1 MATQSDQSGELPE
14 TGSANLPQAHSAN
27 LAQAHSAN
35 LPAMLNTLQALV
47 ECESPTSDLAS
58 AYAITE
64 LAEVLANDWLP
75 TPARV
80 EIHGGRPVW
89 RWGPDQP
96 EILLLGHLDTV
107 WPIGTLSTIPF
118 AINDDRVTGP
128 GVFDMKVGV
137 VQGWTAIK
145 ESGITESSG
154 VGMLLTTDEET
165 GSHAS
170 RELIAQSITKA
181 KAVIV
186 LEPSLDGALKTRR
199 KGTSNYLMRFHG
211 VASHAGLDPE
221 RGVNALVA
229 AAELILATQ
238 QWGNEEAETS
248 VTPTVS
254 VSGTTTNTVPDLAE
268 VHVDVRAWNRAEQE
282 RVDHLVRAFTSTL
295 PVTIKIIGG
304 IDRPAMES
312 AMSAELFTLAS
323 LTNRELGYPDLT
335 ECAVG
340 GASDGNLTAAAGIPT
355 IDGMGAVG
363 DGAHADFEWASISA
377 IPHRTELLA
386 KMLIKLLADP
396 PRNTASNHP

>member
-1 MATQSDQSGELPE
+1 MATQSKF
-14 TGSANLPQAHSAN
+14 SANLPADP
-27 LAQAHSAN
+27 SAN
-35 LPAMLNTLQALV
+35 LPAMLATLQALV
-47 ECESPTSDLAS
+47 ECESPTSNLESAHAVTQLAQ
-58 AYAITE
+58 
-64 LAEVLANDWLP
+64 VLANDWLP
-75 TPARV
+75 GSARV
-80 EIHGGRPVW
+80 EIHHGRPAW

-107 WPIGTLSTIPF
+107 WPMGTLSQIPF
-118 AINDDRVTGP
+118 AISDDRITGP

-137 VQGWTAIK
+137 VQGWAALK
-145 ESGITESSG
+145 ESGVTESSG

-170 RELIAQSITKA
+170 RELIAQSITNA

-211 VASHAGLDPE
+211 VASHAGLDPD

-229 AAELILATQ
+229 AAEFILATQ
-238 QWGNEEAETS
+238 QWGSKELETS

-254 VSGTTTNTVPDLAE
+254 NAGTTTNTVPHLAE
-268 VHVDVRAWNRAEQE
+268 VHVDVRAWNRVEQE
-282 RVDHLVRAFTSTL
+282 RVDHLIRAFTST
-295 PVTIKIIGG
+295 PQIRIEIVGG

-312 AMSAELFTLAS
+312 AMSAGLFAIAQ
-323 LTNRELGYPDLT
+323 LTNRELGYPELM

-363 DGAHADFEWASISA
+363 DGAHADFEWASASA
-377 IPHRTELLA
+377 IPPRVELLA
-386 KMLIKLLADP
+386 KMLTKLIATP
-396 PRNTASNHP
+396 

>member
-1 MATQSDQSGELPE
+1 MATQSEQPGD
-14 TGSANLPQAHSAN
+14 LPQTRSA
-27 LAQAHSAN
+27 S
-35 LPAMLNTLQALV
+35 LPAMLTTLRALV

-58 AYAITE
+58 AYAVTE
-64 LAEVLANDWLP
+64 LAQVLANDWLP

-80 EIHGGRPVW
+80 EIHRGRPVW

-96 EILLLGHLDTV
+96 EILLMGHLDTV
-107 WPIGTLSTIPF
+107 WPTGTLLTIPF
-118 AINDDRVTGP
+118 AISDDRITGP

-137 VQGWTAIK
+137 VQGWAAIK

-170 RELIAQSITKA
+170 RELIAQSITNA

-199 KGTSNYLMRFHG
+199 KGTSNYLVRFHG

-229 AAELILATQ
+229 AAEFILATRN
-238 QWGNEEAETS
+238 WRDGELETS

-254 VSGTTTNTVPDLAE
+254 TSGTTTNTVPHLAE
-268 VHVDVRAWNRAEQE
+268 VHVDVRAWNSAEQE
-282 RVDHLVRAFTSTL
+282 RVDHLVHAFTSTL
-295 PVTIKIIGG
+295 PITIEIIGG

-323 LTNRELGYPDLT
+323 LTNREMGYPDLT

-363 DGAHADFEWASISA
+363 DGAHADFEWASVSA
-377 IPHRTELLA
+377 MPHRTELLT
-386 KMLIKLLADP
+386 KMLIKLLANP
-396 PRNTASNHP
+396 PRNAASRHP

>member
-1 MATQSDQSGELPE
+1 MAVQSDQSDQSDPPGDLPE
-14 TGSANLPQAHSAN
+14 AD
-27 LAQAHSAN
+27 SAN
-35 LPAMLNTLQALV
+35 LPAMLTTLRALV

-58 AYAITE
+58 AFAVTE
-64 LAEVLANDWLP
+64 LAQALADDWLP

-80 EIHGGRPVW
+80 EIHSGRPIW

-96 EILLLGHLDTV
+96 KILLIGHLDTV

-118 AINDDRVTGP
+118 AINDDRITGP
-128 GVFDMKVGV
+128 GVFDMKVGI
-137 VQGWTAIK
+137 VQGWAAIK

-170 RELIAQSITKA
+170 RELISQSITKA

-186 LEPSLDGALKTRR
+186 LEPSLNGALKTRR
-199 KGTSNYLMRFHG
+199 KGTSNYLVRFHG

-238 QWGNEEAETS
+238 QWGDKGLETS

-254 VSGTTTNTVPDLAE
+254 ASGTTTNTVPDLAE
-268 VHVDVRAWNRAEQE
+268 VHIDVRAWNRTEQE
-282 RVDHLVRAFTSTL
+282 RVDHLIRAFASTL
-295 PVTIKIIGG
+295 PVTIRIIGG

-386 KMLIKLLADP
+386 KMLIKLLANP
-396 PRNTASNHP
+396 PRNAAS

>member
-1 MATQSDQSGELPE
+1 MATQSDQSDPPSDLPE
-14 TGSANLPQAHSAN
+14 AHSGDLPEARSAN
-27 LAQAHSAN
+27 LA
-35 LPAMLNTLQALV
+35 AMLTTLRALV

-58 AYAITE
+58 AFAVTE
-64 LAEVLANDWLP
+64 LAQALADDWLP

-80 EIHGGRPVW
+80 EIHSGRPVW

-96 EILLLGHLDTV
+96 EILLIGHLDTV
-107 WPIGTLSTIPF
+107 WPIGTSSTIPF
-118 AINDDRVTGP
+118 AINDDRITGP

-137 VQGWTAIK
+137 VQGWAAIK
-145 ESGITESSG
+145 ESGITEASG

-170 RELIAQSITKA
+170 RELIAQSIKNA

-186 LEPSLDGALKTRR
+186 LEPSLNGAVKTRR
-199 KGTSNYLMRFHG
+199 KGTSNYLVRFHG

-238 QWGNEEAETS
+238 QWGDKELETS

-254 VSGTTTNTVPDLAE
+254 ASGTTTNTVPDLAE
-268 VHVDVRAWNRAEQE
+268 VHVDVRAWNRTEQE
-282 RVDHLVRAFTSTL
+282 RVDHLVRAFASTL
-295 PVTIKIIGG
+295 PVTIRIIGG

-386 KMLIKLLADP
+386 MMLIKLLANP
-396 PRNTASNHP
+396 PRNVAS

>member
-1 MATQSDQSGELPE
+1 MAVQSDQSDQSDPPGDLPE
-14 TGSANLPQAHSAN
+14 AD
-27 LAQAHSAN
+27 SAN
-35 LPAMLNTLQALV
+35 LPAMLTTLRALV

-58 AYAITE
+58 AFAVTE
-64 LAEVLANDWLP
+64 LAQALADDWLP

-80 EIHGGRPVW
+80 EIHSGRPIW

-96 EILLLGHLDTV
+96 KILLIGHLDTV

-118 AINDDRVTGP
+118 AINDDRITGP
-128 GVFDMKVGV
+128 GVFDMKVGI
-137 VQGWTAIK
+137 VQGWAAIK

-170 RELIAQSITKA
+170 RELISQSITKA

-186 LEPSLDGALKTRR
+186 LEPSLNGALKTRR
-199 KGTSNYLMRFHG
+199 KGTSNYLVRFHG

-238 QWGNEEAETS
+238 QWGDKGLETS

-254 VSGTTTNTVPDLAE
+254 ASGTTTNTVPDLAE
-268 VHVDVRAWNRAEQE
+268 VHIDVRAWNRTEQE
-282 RVDHLVRAFTSTL
+282 RVDHLVRAFASTL
-295 PVTIKIIGG
+295 PVTIRIIGG

-386 KMLIKLLADP
+386 KMLIKLLANP
-396 PRNTASNHP
+396 PRNAAS

>member
-1 MATQSDQSGELPE
+1 
-14 TGSANLPQAHSAN
+14 
-27 LAQAHSAN
+27 
-35 LPAMLNTLQALV
+35 
-47 ECESPTSDLAS
+47 
-58 AYAITE
+58 
-64 LAEVLANDWLP
+64 
-75 TPARV
+75 
-80 EIHGGRPVW
+80 
-89 RWGPDQP
+89 
-96 EILLLGHLDTV
+96 
-107 WPIGTLSTIPF
+107 
-118 AINDDRVTGP
+118 
-128 GVFDMKVGV
+128 
-137 VQGWTAIK
+137 
-145 ESGITESSG
+145 
-154 VGMLLTTDEET
+154 
-165 GSHAS
+165 
-170 RELIAQSITKA
+170 
-181 KAVIV
+181 VIV

-199 KGTSNYLMRFHG
+199 KGTSNYLVRFHG

-238 QWGNEEAETS
+238 QWGDKELETS

-268 VHVDVRAWNRAEQE
+268 VHVDVRAWNRTEQE

-323 LTNRELGYPDLT
+323 LANLELGYPDLT

-396 PRNTASNHP
+396 PRITTSIHS

>member
-1 MATQSDQSGELPE
+1 MAMQSD
-14 TGSANLPQAHSAN
+14 HSAN
-27 LAQAHSAN
+27 LA
-35 LPAMLNTLQALV
+35 AMMTTLRALV

-58 AYAITE
+58 AYAVTE
-64 LAEVLANDWLP
+64 LAQVLANDWLP

-96 EILLLGHLDTV
+96 EILLIGHLDTV
-107 WPIGTLSTIPF
+107 WPIGTSSTIPF
-118 AINDDRVTGP
+118 AINDDRITGP

-137 VQGWTAIK
+137 VQGWAAIK
-145 ESGITESSG
+145 ESGITEASG

-170 RELIAQSITKA
+170 RELIAQSIKNA

-186 LEPSLDGALKTRR
+186 LEPSLNGAVKTRR
-199 KGTSNYLMRFHG
+199 KGTSNYLVRFHG

-238 QWGNEEAETS
+238 QWGNKELETS

-254 VSGTTTNTVPDLAE
+254 ASGTTTNTVPDLAE
-268 VHVDVRAWNRAEQE
+268 VHVDVRAWNRTEQE
-282 RVDHLVRAFTSTL
+282 RVDHLVRAFASTL

-386 KMLIKLLADP
+386 MMLIKLLANP
-396 PRNTASNHP
+396 PRNVAS

>member
-1 MATQSDQSGELPE
+1 MAIQSDQPRD
-14 TGSANLPQAHSAN
+14 LPQAHPAD
-27 LAQAHSAN
+27 LPQTHSAN
-35 LPAMLNTLQALV
+35 LSAMLTTLRALV

-58 AYAITE
+58 AHAVTE
-64 LAEVLANDWLP
+64 LAQVLADDWLP

-80 EIHGGRPVW
+80 EIHCGRPVW

-96 EILLLGHLDTV
+96 EILLMGHLDTV
-107 WPIGTLSTIPF
+107 WPIGTLLTIPF
-118 AINDDRVTGP
+118 AINDDRITGP

-137 VQGWTAIK
+137 VQGWAAIK

-170 RELIAQSITKA
+170 RELIAQSITNA
-181 KAVIV
+181 NAVIV

-199 KGTSNYLMRFHG
+199 KGTSNYLVRFHG

-229 AAELILATQ
+229 AAEFILATRH
-238 QWGNEEAETS
+238 WANRELETS

-254 VSGTTTNTVPDLAE
+254 TAGTTTNTVPHLAE

-282 RVDHLVRAFTSTL
+282 RVDQLVHAFTSTL
-295 PVTIKIIGG
+295 PITIEIIGG

-363 DGAHADFEWASISA
+363 DGAHADFEWASVSA
-377 IPHRTELLA
+377 MPHRTELLA
-386 KMLIKLLADP
+386 KMLIKLLANP
-396 PRNTASNHP
+396 PRNAPS

>member
-1 MATQSDQSGELPE
+1 MAMQSDQPGD
-14 TGSANLPQAHSAN
+14 LPQAHSAN
-27 LAQAHSAN
+27 L
-35 LPAMLNTLQALV
+35 PAILTTLRALV

-58 AYAITE
+58 AYAVTE
-64 LAEVLANDWLP
+64 LAQELADDWLP

-80 EIHGGRPVW
+80 EIHSGRPVW
-89 RWGPDQP
+89 RWGPSKP
-96 EILLLGHLDTV
+96 EVLLIGHLDTV

-118 AINDDRVTGP
+118 AINGDRVTGP

-137 VQGWTAIK
+137 VQGWAAIK
-145 ESGITESSG
+145 ESGITEFSG

-170 RELIAQSITKA
+170 RELIAQSIANA
-181 KAVIV
+181 KAVMV
-186 LEPSLDGALKTRR
+186 LEPSLNGALKTRR
-199 KGTSNYLMRFHG
+199 KGTSNYLVRFHG

-229 AAELILATQ
+229 AAELVIATQ
-238 QWGNEEAETS
+238 QWGSSELETS

-254 VSGTTTNTVPDLAE
+254 SSGTTTNTVPHLAE
-268 VHVDVRAWNRAEQE
+268 VHIDVRAWNRTEQE

-295 PVTIKIIGG
+295 PVTIEIIGG

-335 ECAVG
+335 ECSVG

-386 KMLIKLLADP
+386 KMLTKLLADP
-396 PRNTASNHP
+396 PRNAASGRP

>member
-1 MATQSDQSGELPE
+1 MARQFDHSEDLPK
-14 TGSANLPQAHSAN
+14 THSASLLDGHSASLLDGHSAN
-27 LAQAHSAN
+27 I
-35 LPAMLNTLQALV
+35 PAMLTTLRALV

-58 AYAITE
+58 AYAVAE
-64 LAEVLANDWLP
+64 LAQVLADDWLP

-80 EIHGGRPVW
+80 EIHSGRPIW

-96 EILLLGHLDTV
+96 EVLLIGHLDTV

-118 AINDDRVTGP
+118 AISDDRVTGP
-128 GVFDMKVGV
+128 GVFDMKLGV
-137 VQGWTAIK
+137 VQGWAAIK
-145 ESGITESSG
+145 ESGITKSNG

-170 RELIAQSITKA
+170 RELIAQSIENA
-181 KAVIV
+181 KAVII

-199 KGTSNYLMRFHG
+199 KGTSNYLVRILG

-229 AAELILATQ
+229 AAEFILATQ
-238 QWGNEEAETS
+238 HWGNKERETS

-254 VSGTTTNTVPDLAE
+254 TSGTTTNTVPDLAE
-268 VHVDVRAWNRAEQE
+268 VHVDVRAWNRTEQE
-282 RVDHLVRAFTSTL
+282 RVDQLVRAFTSTL
-295 PVTIKIIGG
+295 PVTIEIVGG
-304 IDRPAMES
+304 IDRPAMEP

-323 LTNRELGYPDLT
+323 LSNRELGYPDLT

-377 IPHRTELLA
+377 IPQRTELLA
-386 KMLIKLLADP
+386 RMLIKLVGDP
-396 PRNTASNHP
+396 PRNAAISHL

>member
-1 MATQSDQSGELPE
+1 MATQSDQSDPPGDLPE
-14 TGSANLPQAHSAN
+14 ARSAN
-27 LAQAHSAN
+27 LA
-35 LPAMLNTLQALV
+35 AMMTTLRALV

-58 AYAITE
+58 AYAVTE
-64 LAEVLANDWLP
+64 LAQVLANDWLP

-96 EILLLGHLDTV
+96 EILLIGHLDTV
-107 WPIGTLSTIPF
+107 WPIGTSSTIPF
-118 AINDDRVTGP
+118 AINDDRITGP

-137 VQGWTAIK
+137 VQGWAAIK
-145 ESGITESSG
+145 ESGITEASG

-170 RELIAQSITKA
+170 RELIAQSIKNA

-186 LEPSLDGALKTRR
+186 LEPSLNGAVKTRR
-199 KGTSNYLMRFHG
+199 KGTSNYLVRFHG

-238 QWGNEEAETS
+238 QWGDKELETS

-254 VSGTTTNTVPDLAE
+254 ASGTTTNTVPDLAE
-268 VHVDVRAWNRAEQE
+268 VHVDVRAWNRTEQE
-282 RVDHLVRAFTSTL
+282 RVDHLVRAFASTL
-295 PVTIKIIGG
+295 PVTIRIIGG

-386 KMLIKLLADP
+386 MMLIKLLANP
-396 PRNTASNHP
+396 PRNVAS

>member
-1 MATQSDQSGELPE
+1 MGTQSEF
-14 TGSANLPQAHSAN
+14 SANLSADP
-27 LAQAHSAN
+27 SAS
-35 LPAMLNTLQALV
+35 LPAMLATLRALV
-47 ECESPTSDLAS
+47 ECESPTINLESAHAVTQLAQ
-58 AYAITE
+58 
-64 LAEVLANDWLP
+64 VLANEWLP
-75 TPARV
+75 TLSRV
-80 EIHGGRPVW
+80 EIHHGRPVW

-107 WPIGTLSTIPF
+107 WPMGTLSRIPF
-118 AINDDRVTGP
+118 TISDDRITGP

-137 VQGWTAIK
+137 VQGWAALK
-145 ESGITESSG
+145 ESGVTESSG

-170 RELIAQSITKA
+170 RELIAQSITNA

-186 LEPSLDGALKTRR
+186 LEPSLEGALKTRR

-211 VASHAGLDPE
+211 VSSHAGLDPE

-229 AAELILATQ
+229 AAEFILATQ
-238 QWGNEEAETS
+238 QWGSLEHETS

-254 VSGTTTNTVPDLAE
+254 NAGTTTNTVPHLAE

-282 RVDHLVRAFTSTL
+282 RVDHLIHTFASSPPVRIEI
-295 PVTIKIIGG
+295 VGG

-312 AMSAELFTLAS
+312 VMSAELFALAQ
-323 LTNRELGYPDLT
+323 LTNRELGYPELM

-363 DGAHADFEWASISA
+363 DGAHADFEWASASA
-377 IPHRTELLA
+377 IPPRV
-386 KMLIKLLADP
+386 KLLATMLTKLLDTP
-396 PRNTASNHP
+396 

>member
-1 MATQSDQSGELPE
+1 MATQSDHSGDLPD
-14 TGSANLPQAHSAN
+14 TRSGTHSAN
-27 LAQAHSAN
+27 LS
-35 LPAMLNTLQALV
+35 AMLTTLRALV

-58 AYAITE
+58 AHAVTE
-64 LAEVLANDWLP
+64 LAQVLADDWLP

-80 EIHGGRPVW
+80 EIHCGRPVW
-89 RWGPDQP
+89 RWGPNQP
-96 EILLLGHLDTV
+96 EILLMGHLDTV
-107 WPIGTLSTIPF
+107 WPIGTLFTIPF
-118 AINDDRVTGP
+118 AINDDRMTGP

-137 VQGWTAIK
+137 VQGWAAIK

-170 RELIAQSITKA
+170 RELIAQSITNA

-199 KGTSNYLMRFHG
+199 KGTSNYLVRFHG

-229 AAELILATQ
+229 AAEFILATRY
-238 QWGNEEAETS
+238 WGDRELETS

-254 VSGTTTNTVPDLAE
+254 TAGTTTNTVPHLAE
-268 VHVDVRAWNRAEQE
+268 VHVDVRAWNRTEQE
-282 RVDHLVRAFTSTL
+282 RVDQLVHAFTSTL
-295 PVTIKIIGG
+295 PITIEIIGG

-323 LTNRELGYPDLT
+323 LTNRELGFPDLT

-363 DGAHADFEWASISA
+363 DGAHADFEWASVSA
-377 IPHRTELLA
+377 MPHRTELLA
-386 KMLIKLLADP
+386 KMLIKLLANP
-396 PRNTASNHP
+396 PRNAPS

>member
-1 MATQSDQSGELPE
+1 MATQSKF
-14 TGSANLPQAHSAN
+14 SANLT
-27 LAQAHSAN
+27 
-35 LPAMLNTLQALV
+35 AMLATLRALV
-47 ECESPTSDLAS
+47 ECESPTSNLESAHAVTQLAQ
-58 AYAITE
+58 
-64 LAEVLANDWLP
+64 VLANDWLP
-75 TPARV
+75 TRSRV
-80 EIHGGRPVW
+80 EIHHDRPVW

-107 WPIGTLSTIPF
+107 WPMGTLSEIPF
-118 AINDDRVTGP
+118 AISDDRITGP

-137 VQGWTAIK
+137 VQGWAALK
-145 ESGITESSG
+145 ESGVTESSG

-170 RELIAQSITKA
+170 RELIAQSITNA

-211 VASHAGLDPE
+211 VASHAGLDQD

-229 AAELILATQ
+229 SAEFILATQ
-238 QWGNEEAETS
+238 QWGSKELETS

-254 VSGTTTNTVPDLAE
+254 NAGTTTNTVPHLAE
-268 VHVDVRAWNRAEQE
+268 VHVDVRAWNREEQE
-282 RVDHLVRAFTSTL
+282 RVDHLIRTFTSNTSTASPL
-295 PVTIKIIGG
+295 PVRIEIVGG

-312 AMSAELFTLAS
+312 AMSAGLFALAQ
-323 LTNRELGYPDLT
+323 LTNRELGYPELT

-363 DGAHADFEWASISA
+363 DGAHADFEWASASA
-377 IPHRTELLA
+377 IPPRVELLA
-386 KMLIKLLADP
+386 KMLTELMATP
-396 PRNTASNHP
+396 

>member
-1 MATQSDQSGELPE
+1 M
-14 TGSANLPQAHSAN
+14 HS
-27 LAQAHSAN
+27 
-35 LPAMLNTLQALV
+35 LPAMLATLQALV

-58 AYAITE
+58 AHAVTE
-64 LAEVLANDWLP
+64 LAQRLANDWLP

-80 EIHGGRPVW
+80 EIHRDRPVW

-96 EILLLGHLDTV
+96 EILLIGHLDTV
-107 WPIGTLSTIPF
+107 WPVGTLSTIPF
-118 AINDDRVTGP
+118 AINGDHVTGP
-128 GVFDMKVGV
+128 GVFDMKMGV
-137 VQGWTAIK
+137 VQGWAALK
-145 ESGITESSG
+145 DSGVTESSG

-170 RELIAQSITKA
+170 RELIAQSITNA

-199 KGTSNYLMRFHG
+199 KGTSNYLVRFHG
-211 VASHAGLDPE
+211 VASHAGLDPA
-221 RGVNALVA
+221 RGVNSLVA
-229 AAELILATQ
+229 ASEFVLATQ
-238 QWGNEEAETS
+238 HWGSKELETS

-254 VSGTTTNTVPDLAE
+254 SSGTTTNTVPHLAE

-282 RVDHLVRAFTSTL
+282 RVDLLVHSFTSTL
-295 PVTIKIIGG
+295 PVTIEIIGG

-312 AMSAELFTLAS
+312 AMSADLFRLAAQ
-323 LTNRELGYPDLT
+323 TNHKLGYPDLA

-363 DGAHADFEWASISA
+363 DGAHADFEWASASA
-377 IPHRTELLA
+377 MPHRAQLLA
-386 KMLIKLLADP
+386 KMITQLLARPHDL
-396 PRNTASNHP
+396 

>member
-1 MATQSDQSGELPE
+1 MATQSDQSDPPGDLPE
-14 TGSANLPQAHSAN
+14 ARSAN
-27 LAQAHSAN
+27 LA
-35 LPAMLNTLQALV
+35 AMMTTLRALV

-58 AYAITE
+58 AFAVTE
-64 LAEVLANDWLP
+64 LAQALADDWLP

-80 EIHGGRPVW
+80 EIHSGRPVW

-96 EILLLGHLDTV
+96 EILLIGHLDTV
-107 WPIGTLSTIPF
+107 WPIGTSSTIPF
-118 AINDDRVTGP
+118 AINDDRITGP

-137 VQGWTAIK
+137 VQGWAAIK
-145 ESGITESSG
+145 ESGITEASG

-170 RELIAQSITKA
+170 RELIAQSIKNA

-186 LEPSLDGALKTRR
+186 LEPSLNGAVKTRR
-199 KGTSNYLMRFHG
+199 KGTSNYLVRFHG

-238 QWGNEEAETS
+238 QWGNKELETS

-254 VSGTTTNTVPDLAE
+254 ASGTTTNTVPDLAE
-268 VHVDVRAWNRAEQE
+268 VHVDVRAWNRTEQE
-282 RVDHLVRAFTSTL
+282 RVDHLVRAFASTL
-295 PVTIKIIGG
+295 PVTIRIIGG

-386 KMLIKLLADP
+386 MMLIKLLANP
-396 PRNTASNHP
+396 PRNVAS

>member
-1 MATQSDQSGELPE
+1 M
-14 TGSANLPQAHSAN
+14 
-27 LAQAHSAN
+27 
-35 LPAMLNTLQALV
+35 
-47 ECESPTSDLAS
+47 
-58 AYAITE
+58 
-64 LAEVLANDWLP
+64 
-75 TPARV
+75 
-80 EIHGGRPVW
+80 
-89 RWGPDQP
+89 
-96 EILLLGHLDTV
+96 
-107 WPIGTLSTIPF
+107 WPIGTSSTIPF
-118 AINDDRVTGP
+118 AINDDRITGP

-137 VQGWTAIK
+137 VQGWAAIK
-145 ESGITESSG
+145 ESGITEASG

-170 RELIAQSITKA
+170 RELIAQSIKNA

-186 LEPSLDGALKTRR
+186 LEPSLNGAVKTRR
-199 KGTSNYLMRFHG
+199 KGTSNYLVRFHG

-238 QWGNEEAETS
+238 QWGDKELETS

-254 VSGTTTNTVPDLAE
+254 ASGTTTNTVPDLAE
-268 VHVDVRAWNRAEQE
+268 VHVDVRAWNRTEQE
-282 RVDHLVRAFTSTL
+282 RVDHLVRAFASTL
-295 PVTIKIIGG
+295 PVTIRIIGG

-386 KMLIKLLADP
+386 MMLIKLLANP
-396 PRNTASNHP
+396 PRNVAS

>member
-1 MATQSDQSGELPE
+1 MATQSDPSDPPGDLPE
-14 TGSANLPQAHSAN
+14 AHSGDLPEARSAN
-27 LAQAHSAN
+27 LA
-35 LPAMLNTLQALV
+35 AMLTTLRALV

-58 AYAITE
+58 AFAVTE
-64 LAEVLANDWLP
+64 LAQALADDWLP

-80 EIHGGRPVW
+80 EIHSGRPVW

-96 EILLLGHLDTV
+96 EILLIGHLDTV
-107 WPIGTLSTIPF
+107 WPIGTSSTIPF
-118 AINDDRVTGP
+118 AINDDRITGP

-137 VQGWTAIK
+137 VQGWAAIK
-145 ESGITESSG
+145 ESGITEASG

-170 RELIAQSITKA
+170 RELIAQSIKNA

-186 LEPSLDGALKTRR
+186 LEPSLNGAVKTRR
-199 KGTSNYLMRFHG
+199 KGTSNYLVRFHG

-238 QWGNEEAETS
+238 QWGDKELETS

-254 VSGTTTNTVPDLAE
+254 ASGTTTNTVPDLAE
-268 VHVDVRAWNRAEQE
+268 VHVDVRAWNRTEQE
-282 RVDHLVRAFTSTL
+282 RVDHLVRAFASTL
-295 PVTIKIIGG
+295 PVTIRIIGG

-386 KMLIKLLADP
+386 MMLIKLLANP
-396 PRNTASNHP
+396 PRNVAS

>member
-1 MATQSDQSGELPE
+1 MAMQP
-14 TGSANLPQAHSAN
+14 
-27 LAQAHSAN
+27 N
-35 LPAMLNTLQALV
+35 LPAMLKTLRALV

-58 AYAITE
+58 AHVVTTLAQE
-64 LAEVLANDWLP
+64 LAEDWLP
-75 TPARV
+75 TSARV
-80 EIHGGRPVW
+80 EIHGNRPVW

-96 EILLLGHLDTV
+96 AVLLLGHLDTV

-118 AINDDRVTGP
+118 AINGDRVSGP
-128 GVFDMKVGV
+128 GVFDMKAGV
-137 VQGWTAIK
+137 VQGWAAIK

-170 RELIAQSITKA
+170 RELISQTITHA
-181 KAVIV
+181 KVVIV

-211 VASHAGLDPE
+211 VASHAGLDPD
-221 RGVNALVA
+221 RGVNALIA
-229 AAELILATQ
+229 AAEFILATQ
-238 QWGNEEAETS
+238 SWGSKERETS

-254 VSGTTTNTVPDLAE
+254 NSGTTTNTVPDLAE
-268 VHVDVRAWNRAEQE
+268 VHVDVRAWNRTEQE
-282 RVDHLVRAFTSTL
+282 RVDHLVRTFTLTASDA
-295 PVTIKIIGG
+295 PRPGISIEIVGG

-312 AMSAELFTLAS
+312 TMSADLFALAQI
-323 LTNRELGYPDLT
+323 TNRELGYAELN

-363 DGAHADFEWASISA
+363 DGAHSNFEWASASSMPQRA
-377 IPHRTELLA
+377 ELLA
-386 KMLIKLLADP
+386 HMLTNLMANP
-396 PRNTASNHP
+396 PWNSASDSRLS